1 MAKSFPLAPFFIDRE
16 QFRIQI
22 ILIVM
27 LKLLHYWL
35 WLRRNNHIII
45 FLKAKLKYTF
55 ILANICSVF
64 VLTRVLM

>member
-1 MAKSFPLAPFFIDRE
+1 MAKSFHLAPFFIDRE

-22 ILIVM
+22 VLIVM

-55 ILANICSVF
+55 IFANICSVF